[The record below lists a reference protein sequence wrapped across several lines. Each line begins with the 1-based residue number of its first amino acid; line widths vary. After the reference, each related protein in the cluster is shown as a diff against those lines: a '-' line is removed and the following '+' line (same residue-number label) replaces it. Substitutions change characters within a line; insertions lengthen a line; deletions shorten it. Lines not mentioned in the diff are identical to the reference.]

1 MRKTPGEDQM
11 PGISF
16 SGRDGMKRST
26 PGWSRR
32 GSYSGLSSLLRGWGQ
47 MKANNSR
54 WPTFN
59 GIFVIYLDSGESGW
73 PNMQT
78 YHTMVSNGLTAKT
91 LREKCISGDAM
102 KMVAHLEDLTDIW
115 ESLDTC

>member
-1 MRKTPGEDQM
+1 M

-26 PGWSRR
+26 PGWSRG
-32 GSYSGLSSLLRGWGQ
+32 GSYSGLFSLLQGWGQ

-59 GIFVIYLDSGESGW
+59 RIFVNYPRFTREWVAQHADLSHYGKQRLDS
-73 PNMQT
+73 
-78 YHTMVSNGLTAKT
+78 
-91 LREKCISGDAM
+91 
-102 KMVAHLEDLTDIW
+102 
-115 ESLDTC
+115 